1 MVKFNKKS
9 IEFALTTLSK
19 MILFLVVILL
29 VIFFSVNNFTET
41 SNKIENSSNNVLD
54 NVIEDAKNST

>member
-19 MILFLVVILL
+19 MILFLVVLLL

-41 SNKIENSSNNVLD
+41 NNKIENSSNSVLD
-54 NVIEDAKNST
+54 SVIEEAKNSN

>member
-19 MILFLVVILL
+19 MILFLVVLLL

-41 SNKIENSSNNVLD
+41 NNKIENSSNNVLD
-54 NVIEDAKNST
+54 NVIEDAKNSN